1 MIYGRT
7 NKPYHHVPHLYPSCE
22 EAWLHPFLQGLP
34 QHRLRLHGAALDAVH
49 HHDGAVGDAQ
59 GGRHLG
65 SENRVPNGGPK
76 WWCLTRVNW
85 DVLFCGIAAYLDV
98 LVPVYLFELDW
109 IGLISCMFKYRHT
122 LTRLKLH
129 WKAWKATRRKWHSF
143 DSLNCSKKCVLVE
156 HGYQHILTHLHISV
170 YM

>member
-1 MIYGRT
+1 MAS
-7 NKPYHHVPHLYPSCE
+7 PVPARLAAAPSPSARRSPRCS
-22 EAWLHPFLQGLP
+22 PP
-34 QHRLRLHGAALDAVH
+34 PP
-49 HHDGAVGDAQ
+49 DGAVGDAQ

-98 LVPVYLFELDW
+98 LVDVYLFELDW

>member
-1 MIYGRT
+1 MASPVPARLAAAPSPSARRSPRCSPPPRWRRRWCAGRPSPGVW
-7 NKPYHHVPHLYPSCE
+7 KPGAKRGAKMVMSN
-22 EAWLHPFLQGLP
+22 QGK
-34 QHRLRLHGAALDAVH
+34 
-49 HHDGAVGDAQ
+49 
-59 GGRHLG
+59 LG
-65 SENRVPNGGPK
+65 CFV
-76 WWCLTRVNW
+76 
-85 DVLFCGIAAYLDV
+85 CGIAAYLDV
-98 LVPVYLFELDW
+98 LVDVYLFELDW